1 LSKYG
6 NGSKN
11 AVEDG
16 GAVKKGCGLK
26 HDENKKK
33 QVGNRKK
40 QDVNRRKSGRGEVKS
55 QVQKVSNSR
64 N

>member
-1 LSKYG
+1 MLS
-6 NGSKN
+6 N
-11 AVEDG
+11 G